1 MTVKKLT
8 YILWT
13 LLIAIILF
21 AIVRAHNSGFG
32 YGRQGLGSIAYIDS
46 TKYKDEYYIKYV
58 DTFFKYF
65 PTYKKPDSISGSIL
79 VSSYEFLNLT
89 PFYFDKN
96 PKEIYYVQL
105 DGGIYVRFGFNI
117 DKQEEVFENSNN
129 PSSDEQEKLRIKERF
144 RHEILDKIDSLI
156 SVSKDKDSAIW
167 KPPF

>member
-1 MTVKKLT
+1 MTAKKLT
-8 YILWT
+8 YTLLT

-21 AIVRAHNSGFG
+21 AIVRGYNSGFG
-32 YGRQGLGSIAYIDS
+32 YGKQGLGSIAYIDS

-79 VSSYEFLNLT
+79 ASSYEFLNLT
-89 PFYFDKN
+89 PFYFDKK

-156 SVSKDKDSAIW
+156 SV
-167 KPPF
+167 